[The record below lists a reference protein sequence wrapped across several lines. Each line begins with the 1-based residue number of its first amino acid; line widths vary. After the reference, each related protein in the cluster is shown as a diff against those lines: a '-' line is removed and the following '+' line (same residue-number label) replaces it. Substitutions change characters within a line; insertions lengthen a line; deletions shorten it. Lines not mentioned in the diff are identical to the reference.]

1 MKKKIYMTPDIQVVE
16 IEMTQLLAASGIT
29 SDGIEWGGV
38 DTEGTLDPAAPGM
51 PNMGEIVGLPDFILE

>member
-16 IEMTQLLAASGIT
+16 IEMTQLLAASSVT
-29 SDGIEWGGV
+29 SDGIDWGGV
-38 DTEGTLDPAAPGM
+38 DEGGTLDPAAPEM